1 MTLTDTGAHSRGFKG
16 AHTHTRGT
24 TVHQRS
30 LRRRDGVARFIKA
43 QQQAAVRP
51 VDSLGTPR
59 GSHSHL
65 QTPPILRPQDKDV
78 AIGDGRPKGH
88 SGACEP
94 ADADSSRK
102 RAPMGLPRHHPHHQH
117 HYHQQHQGDNRLGG
131 GEPLTQF
138 HSTLLG
144 TPTDAS
150 RRQQTRRHQGD
161 NRLGDIKA
169 TTDSAAGSHLPS
181 FIQLYWAPQQT
192 RHGWWHGEE

>member
-1 MTLTDTGAHSRGFKG
+1 MTVTDTGAHSRGFKG

-65 QTPPILRPQDKDV
+65 KAPPILRPQAKDV

-94 ADADSSRK
+94 AHADSPGK
-102 RAPMGLPRHHPHHQH
+102 RAPVGLPSHQPHQQNHHHPHIKAVAGSLLPGNIRL
-117 HYHQQHQGDNRLGG
+117 YRAPQQTRRRGASYPASFNSTGHPNRLGG
-131 GEPLTQF
+131 GEPLTQL

-144 TPTDAS
+144 TPTDA
-150 RRQQTRRHQGD
+150 
-161 NRLGDIKA
+161 
-169 TTDSAAGSHLPS
+169 
-181 FIQLYWAPQQT
+181 
-192 RHGWWHGEE
+192 

>member
-1 MTLTDTGAHSRGFKG
+1 MTVTDTGAHSRGFKG

-59 GSHSHL
+59 SHSRL
-65 QTPPILRPQDKDV
+65 KTPPILRPQAKDV
-78 AIGDGRPKGH
+78 ALGDGRPKGH

-94 ADADSSRK
+94 VHADSPGNAR
-102 RAPMGLPRHHPHHQH
+102 RWGYQV
-117 HYHQQHQGDNRLGG
+117 
-131 GEPLTQF
+131 TI
-138 HSTLLG
+138 
-144 TPTDAS
+144 PT
-150 RRQQTRRHQGD
+150 
-161 NRLGDIKA
+161 NNIIIINNIKA

-192 RHGWWHGEE
+192 RHGWWDGEE